1 MSSTAPADIVN
12 KDNQNTDFTNTSELP
27 TGDLVMQI
35 RHATGLGWA
44 MTELLGR
51 CIVLKRVLKITHP
64 SAPDFYAGTV
74 ILSPIRDQRERAL
87 SVMGRIRFL
96 ATQCGVMKC
105 KIEEKGHNDG
115 SKPTEHGKYYIDVLN
130 DKVNELCGEKART
143 DEEYNALCVRINS
156 LLYYWNEQ
164 IQVIL
169 QTQPPPV
176 YNGYTVGRGFSTIRW
191 YIGIGE
197 ADPALYLPNKK
208 GDDRLN
214 QPQANALMQ
223 EAKNALI
230 SEATL
235 DKLLDHLQSISIYLQ
250 PLVPQ
255 ALEYSLTLWGKAI
268 IKCPEALSKEAQS
281 NNKHKNMKRA
291 LIKQATIWHDL
302 LTGERDP
309 TTFIDPR
316 QITRQFVLRLFAYS
330 LPFLLFGLV
339 IATVIAIAVIL
350 LQTRLGPSVPTAQVP
365 QSTQSIT
372 DTIRSTITALIAT
385 VTTIPVIRTLWIS
398 SSKTATDFISK
409 HPNTINTAGKN
420 ALDLFWQRSQQ
431 VAVNKK
437 TLVSPR
443 SNPPDVDDG
452 D

>member
-1 MSSTAPADIVN
+1 
-12 KDNQNTDFTNTSELP
+12 
-27 TGDLVMQI
+27 
-35 RHATGLGWA
+35 
-44 MTELLGR
+44 
-51 CIVLKRVLKITHP
+51 
-64 SAPDFYAGTV
+64 
-74 ILSPIRDQRERAL
+74 
-87 SVMGRIRFL
+87 
-96 ATQCGVMKC
+96 
-105 KIEEKGHNDG
+105 
-115 SKPTEHGKYYIDVLN
+115 
-130 DKVNELCGEKART
+130 
-143 DEEYNALCVRINS
+143 
-156 LLYYWNEQ
+156 
-164 IQVIL
+164 
-169 QTQPPPV
+169 
-176 YNGYTVGRGFSTIRW
+176 
-191 YIGIGE
+191 
-197 ADPALYLPNKK
+197 
-208 GDDRLN
+208 
-214 QPQANALMQ
+214 
-223 EAKNALI
+223 
-230 SEATL
+230 
-235 DKLLDHLQSISIYLQ
+235 
-250 PLVPQ
+250 
-255 ALEYSLTLWGKAI
+255 
-268 IKCPEALSKEAQS
+268 
-281 NNKHKNMKRA
+281 MKRA

-437 TLVSPR
+437 ILVSPR